1 MTMYTSERQEEII
14 LKFRE
19 LLKDADNFPRDKDPR
34 DYRPFWTGLRLE
46 GSNLLG
52 LCNHLSDQLNAA
64 AGVITELQKEEK
76 KEGEKN
82 EV

>member
-52 LCNHLSDQLNAA
+52 LCNHLADQLNLAVD
-64 AGVITELQKEEK
+64 VISKLENKEEK
-76 KEGEKN
+76 KEGEK
-82 EV
+82 